1 MKMKK
6 KLVLTLSEEATQ
18 KYLEL
23 ARKQTKALVDEDCEP
38 SDVLLKIHITAGN
51 MYDNIVLFGDIEIG
65 EVSLDW
71 IDN

>member
-6 KLVLTLSEEATQ
+6 KLVLTLSEETTQ

-23 ARKQTKALVDEDCEP
+23 ARKQTVALVDEDCEP
-38 SDVLLKIHITAGN
+38 SDVLLKIHIAASN
-51 MYDNIVLFGDIEIG
+51 MYNNIVLLDDIEIG
-65 EVSLDW
+65 EASLDW